1 MTTRMLHLTT
11 AALRL
16 RLRPLGALLLA
27 LAAPACTHVQAYERG
42 NLAHPTMT
50 TAPVVG
56 IGAEHMYATQEGAIG
71 GGAAAEG
78 GCGCN

>member
-1 MTTRMLHLTT
+1 MHSPFAELSS
-11 AALRL
+11 LRL
-16 RLRPLGALLLA
+16 RSLTLILIA
-27 LAAPACTHVQAYERG
+27 LATPACAHVQPYERG
-42 NLAHPTMT
+42 NLANPTMT

-56 IGAEHMYATQEGAIG
+56 VGAEHMYATQEGAIG

>member
-1 MTTRMLHLTT
+1 M
-11 AALRL
+11 LRL
-16 RLRPLGALLLA
+16 TPEVARLRMRPLASLLLA
-27 LAAPACTHVQAYERG
+27 LATSACTHVQAYERG

-50 TAPVVG
+50 TAPAVG
-56 IGAEHMYATQEGAIG
+56 IGAEHMYATQEGATG

>member
-1 MTTRMLHLTT
+1 MPSPFAELSP
-11 AALRL
+11 LRL
-16 RLRPLGALLLA
+16 RSLA
-27 LAAPACTHVQAYERG
+27 LILFALVTPACAHVQPYERG

-56 IGAEHMYATQEGAIG
+56 VGAEHMYATQEGSVG